1 LTETERAGANI
12 HVLGEEYGAFIFD
25 FDGTLYNARF
35 MAPLLVAALPFEIP
49 LIRAERRTR
58 KLFRGRDFGN
68 AAAYWDAFF
77 EEMASSLYGGNARRK
92 KNIDLRAWYFER
104 YIPAMTDVLRRH
116 YSARKGAAELF
127 GSARGSARG
136 TALRTALR
144 VPFAIY
150 SDYPQTSERLRAI
163 GLDIPNELVY
173 GPENFG
179 AQKPAPRP
187 FLAIADALGC
197 AASHVCVV
205 GDKDETDGEGAAAA
219 GMRFFKISCDA
230 DWAAVDVYS
239 RRMLH

>member
-1 LTETERAGANI
+1 LTETERAVANSKFFA
-12 HVLGEEYGAFIFD
+12 GECGAFIFD

-35 MAPLLVAALPFEIP
+35 MAPRLVAAMPFDIP

-68 AAAYWDAFF
+68 AASYWDAFF
-77 EEMASSLYGGNARRK
+77 EEMASSLYGGDARRK
-92 KNIDLRAWYFER
+92 KNVDLRAWYFER
-104 YIPAMTDVLRRH
+104 YIPTMTDVLRRH

-127 GSARGSARG
+127 GGVLGGARG
-136 TALRTALR
+136 T
-144 VPFAIY
+144 PFAIY

-187 FLAIADALGC
+187 FLSIAQAIGGALGC
-197 AASHVCVV
+197 AASRVCVV

-230 DWAAVDVYS
+230 DWDGFVREVGVL
-239 RRMLH
+239 RG